1 MEMKLVVIGGTQV
14 VAIEYEPD
22 FVAILPT
29 DFVSAMLLLE
39 QSWINV
45 GPDHAPVFKT
55 VRDIVLES
63 MVGGTMQ

>member
-1 MEMKLVVIGGTQV
+1 M
-14 VAIEYEPD
+14 AIEYEPD